1 MTERQGRLAFGLQCA
16 ARAAEADTTSTEAQA
31 ALQRVQTAIDNCGL
45 DPGLFWQ
52 WQHCLDQR
60 AKLDKQ
66 LLHELGQD
74 SRQLSE
80 YSKNV
85 ATELVVAL
93 RGMLDQVSCCFVAAI
108 ACDYCIAKLVSCS

>member
-1 MTERQGRLAFGLQCA
+1 M
-16 ARAAEADTTSTEAQA
+16 
-31 ALQRVQTAIDNCGL
+31 QTAIDNCGL

-93 RGMLDQVSCCFVAAI
+93 RGMLDQVFCCLVAAI
-108 ACDYCIAKLVSCS
+108 ARDCWIAKLVSCSCIECAEAKSSTLTTICVIRLGYN